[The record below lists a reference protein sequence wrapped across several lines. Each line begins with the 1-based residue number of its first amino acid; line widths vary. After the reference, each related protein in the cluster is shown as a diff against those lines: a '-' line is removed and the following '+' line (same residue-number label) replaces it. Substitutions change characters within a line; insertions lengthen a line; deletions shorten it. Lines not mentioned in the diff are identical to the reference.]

1 MKRLIKELD
10 VLELRRVLFCPDHF
24 VRTELP
30 RSYNLEI
37 AMVQWIQDN
46 LTGRFFFGINVT
58 LKDNAISKVYTVGFE
73 KASELSFF
81 MLACP
86 HLKYK

>member
-1 MKRLIKELD
+1 
-10 VLELRRVLFCPDHF
+10 
-24 VRTELP
+24 
-30 RSYNLEI
+30 
-37 AMVQWIQDN
+37 MVQWIQDN

-86 HLKYK
+86 HLKYN